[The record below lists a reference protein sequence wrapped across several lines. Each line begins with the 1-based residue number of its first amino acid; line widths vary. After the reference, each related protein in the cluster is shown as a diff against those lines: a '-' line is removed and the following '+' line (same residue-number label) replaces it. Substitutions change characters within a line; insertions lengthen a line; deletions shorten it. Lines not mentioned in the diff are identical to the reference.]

1 MSLGDRKRS
10 YSADIIPGQD
20 VVPVTKADAEL
31 PDGPCRALWV
41 GTAGTANI
49 RTLADEDRDNFPL
62 FIGLNQIQV
71 KRVRPGGTATD
82 IWAVY

>member
-1 MSLGDRKRS
+1 MASRKRS
-10 YSADIIPGQD
+10 YSADIIPGTD
-20 VVPVTKADAEL
+20 VIPITPADADL
-31 PDGPCRALWV
+31 PGGPCRALWV

-49 RTLADEDRDNFPL
+49 TTLAGNDRDNFPV

-71 KRVRPGGTATD
+71 KRVRPGGTASD